1 MRIATFNVQNL
12 RLRHEG
18 EADRLS
24 GAMDRDEVYET
35 VRGDAALDP
44 IDRLLTA
51 AILKRAN
58 ADVVALQEVFDKDA
72 LDHFHDRYLTAEG
85 AAPYPYR
92 VCLPGNDGR
101 GYDVAL
107 MSRVPLQN
115 VKSHAAT
122 TVADLE
128 IDNPPGRDPAEPV
141 FRRDCL
147 SAQAGGVTLYVCH
160 FKAPYPDPHGAWEIR
175 RLEALSVRRL
185 IEQQF
190 EHPAEAHWLVLGDLN
205 EPRVEARSERAIAPL
220 TDGFAVDLVK
230 RIPPDRRWSY
240 HFEDDDSYS
249 CPDAMLASPTLA
261 AAWPDATP
269 YYLREGLARDATRYA
284 GRRLPGVGEHR
295 PHASDH
301 AALVIDLEGL

>member
-12 RLRHEG
+12 RLQQVSGR
-18 EADRLS
+18 AALS
-24 GAMDRDEVYET
+24 GAMDRDEGCLTE
-35 VRGDAALDP
+35 RGDFALDP

-51 AILKRAN
+51 AVLKRAD
-58 ADVVALQEVFDKDA
+58 ADVVALQEVFDREA
-72 LDHFHDRYLTAEG
+72 LDYFHDRYLTAQD
-85 AAPYPYR
+85 AAPYPHR

-107 MSRVPLQN
+107 MSRLPLED
-115 VKSHAAT
+115 VKSHASS

-128 IDNPPGRDPAEPV
+128 IDNPPGRDPDEPV

-147 SAQAGGVTLYVCH
+147 SARAGAVTFYVCH
-160 FKAPYPDPHGAWEIR
+160 FKAPYPDPQEAWNAR
-175 RLEALSVRRL
+175 RLEALAVRRL

-190 EHPAEAHWLVLGDLN
+190 EDPAKACWLVLGDLN
-205 EPRVEARSERAIAPL
+205 EPLEETRAERAIAPL
-220 TDGFAVDLVK
+220 TDGFAVDLV
-230 RIPPDRRWSY
+230 RRVPPERRWSY

-249 CPDAMLASPTLA
+249 SPDALLASPALA

-269 YYLREGLARDATRYA
+269 YYLREGLSRDAERYK
-284 GRRLPGVGEHR
+284 GRRLPGVGDQR

-301 AALVIDLEGL
+301 AALVVDFEGL